1 MHAVMN
7 QGACE
12 LLWSCTTFAQ
22 AVTGFDMILLNR
34 EHGCNWQPSI
44 STISGHLT
52 ALQGHEGRLPESQME
67 ENLKQHNFDM
77 QALLE
82 A

>member
-1 MHAVMN
+1 M
-7 QGACE
+7 E
-12 LLWSCTTFAQ
+12 LYHLCSGGRHPSKF
-22 AVTGFDMILLNR
+22 TGFDMILLNR

-52 ALQGHEGRLPESQME
+52 ALQGHEGGLPESQTE

-82 A
+82 D